1 MNKVIIKGRISQDLD
16 VKYTSTDNMQVTRV
30 SVAVNRQYVKQGEE
44 RQVDFFN
51 CVAFGKTAEFLSKYF
66 AKGQEIIIIGRLQ
79 NRSWTDDKGQK
90 KYATDI
96 IVEEADF
103 CGSKKDNDNSTPKKE
118 NTKPNVDMGFSAEDD
133 DLPF

>member
-1 MNKVIIKGRISQDLD
+1 MRDRKNRNIIIGVLCSLLVIMGIGYALLNQRLTI
-16 VKYTSTDNMQVTRV
+16 
-30 SVAVNRQYVKQGEE
+30 
-44 RQVDFFN
+44 
-51 CVAFGKTAEFLSKYF
+51 
-66 AKGQEIIIIGRLQ
+66 KGQEIIIIGRLQ

>member
-16 VKYTSTDNMQVTRV
+16 VKYTSADNMQVTRV

-44 RQVDFFN
+44 RQADFFN

-103 CGSKKDNDNSTPKKE
+103 CGAKKDNDNSAPKKE
-118 NTKPNVDMGFSAEDD
+118 STKSNVDMGFSAEDD

>member
-16 VKYTSTDNMQVTRV
+16 VKYTSADNMQVTRV

-44 RQVDFFN
+44 RQADFFN

-103 CGSKKDNDNSTPKKE
+103 CGNKKDNDNSAPKKE
-118 NTKPNVDMGFSAEDD
+118 NTKSNVDMGFSAEDD

>member
-44 RQVDFFN
+44 RQADFFN

-66 AKGQEIIIIGRLQ
+66 AKGQEIIIIGRL
-79 NRSWTDDKGQK
+79 
-90 KYATDI
+90 
-96 IVEEADF
+96 
-103 CGSKKDNDNSTPKKE
+103 
-118 NTKPNVDMGFSAEDD
+118 
-133 DLPF
+133 

>member
-44 RQVDFFN
+44 RQADFFN

-103 CGSKKDNDNSTPKKE
+103 CGSKKDNDNSTHKKE